1 MAATWATGL
10 LALHAYVLPPL
21 AHSLPPRFRSVANE
35 VANSGPEPQGPR
47 FRADSMGGGGRA
59 ELPENFHP
67 HVGTIR
73 FHGEMEDGLWIT
85 TSSPIY
91 HMLQGTS
98 NITHLYGDIVVDGT
112 NRLQTLGAFSRLA
125 YVDGSIQITGNHA
138 LQSHG
143 GFPKLRRVTGEIVFS
158 DNAALRRIS
167 TRQLGPR
174 DRPNPRWALFPALRD
189 VGGGVSVL
197 RNPQLSH
204 APQMP
209 SLERCTGGIEIS
221 DNEKIEIFSSFPR
234 LIEVAGPLKIRSNSR
249 LTEIDA
255 FGLLKRVGGHL
266 EVSEHN
272 RLNHLE
278 AFGRLV
284 EIGGN
289 FTVVRNRD
297 FIKPGWLEAF
307 RSLTEVGGSVLVSSN
322 GYEDSLGSSELKNVD
337 GLRALRRV
345 GGSLVILKIEQSGEW
360 RSQTAGLCGLQSVG
374 GDIHVGVYY
383 VRRRPPEC
391 RGQWLDDFSSASRVY
406 RGHTR
411 RELWR
416 AFKIWLAA
424 QSCRRTC
431 EIEAAAPTL
440 PAMQGPLPTTQG
452 SLPTTQGP
460 TEKQGQRCGKY
471 DGDKLRCILSSG
483 QLCKYL
489 EGRCIYAA

>member
-1 MAATWATGL
+1 MTATTWATGL
-10 LALHAYVLPPL
+10 LVLHACTLLPF
-21 AHSLPPRFRSVANE
+21 AHALPPRFKSVANE
-35 VANSGPEPQGPR
+35 IASTGPGPQGPR
-47 FRADSMGGGGRA
+47 FRADNTGAEHA
-59 ELPENFHP
+59 ELPENFQP
-67 HVGTIR
+67 HTGTIR
-73 FHGEMEDGLWIT
+73 FLGEWEDGYLLD
-85 TSSPIY
+85 TSSPMW
-91 HMLQGTS
+91 HMLRGTS

-112 NRLQTLGAFSRLA
+112 NGLQTLGAFSHLV
-125 YVDGSIQITGNHA
+125 YVDGSIRITGNHA

-143 GFPKLRRVTGEIVFS
+143 GFPKLRRVTGEVVFS
-158 DNAALRRIS
+158 DNAALQRIS
-167 TRQLGPR
+167 TRGSRPR

-209 SLERCTGGIEIS
+209 SLERCTGDIEIS
-221 DNEKIEIFSSFPR
+221 DNEKVEIISSFPR
-234 LIEVAGPLKIRSNSR
+234 LVEVEGSLKIHSNSR

-255 FGLLKRVGGHL
+255 FGLLRRVGGHL

-307 RSLTEVGGSVLVSSN
+307 RSLTEVGGSVLVNFN
-322 GYEDSLGSSELKNVD
+322 GYENSHRTNELKNVD
-337 GLRALRRV
+337 GLRTLRRV
-345 GGSLVILKIEQSGEW
+345 GGSLVISKIEQSGEW
-360 RSQTAGLCGLQSVG
+360 RSQTAGLCGLESVG
-374 GDIHVGVYY
+374 GDIYVGVYY
-383 VRRRPPEC
+383 VHRRPLEC
-391 RGQWLDDFSSASRVY
+391 QGQWLDDFSSASRVY
-406 RGHTR
+406 RSYTR

-416 AFKIWLAA
+416 AFKIWLAS
-424 QSCRRTC
+424 QTCRRTC
-431 EIEAAAPTL
+431 EIEAAAPAL

-452 SLPTTQGP
+452 PS
-460 TEKQGQRCGKY
+460 EKQGQQCGKY
-471 DGDKLRCILSSG
+471 GGDKLRCILYSG

-489 EGRCIYAA
+489 KGKCISAA